1 MNRVYLIG
9 KLVRDIDLRYTQT
22 NKAVANFTLACDR
35 QMTREKREEAE
46 ANSYP
51 TADFPR
57 VVVWGKQAEN
67 ASRYLKKGD
76 QCAIEGRIETGSY
89 DDRETGKKVYT
100 TSVIADRVEFLNSSN
115 RSQNYA
121 GAKNNEEAYKYMAN
135 ENKTHT
141 EQNNDD
147 FFEDDF
153 EEMQDDGRIPFWK
166 IGKK

>member
-1 MNRVYLIG
+1 MNRVFLIG
-9 KLVRDIDLRYTQT
+9 KLVRDVDLRYTQS
-22 NKAVANFTLACDR
+22 NRAVANFTLACDR

-89 DDRETGKKVYT
+89 DDRDSDKKVYT
-100 TSVIADRVEFLNSSN
+100 TTVIADRVEFLNSSN

-121 GAKNNEEAYKYMAN
+121 VAKNNEKAYKDMAN
-135 ENKTHT
+135 ENKSHI

-153 EEMQDDGRIPFWK
+153 EEFDSGVIPF
-166 IGKK
+166 

>member
-1 MNRVYLIG
+1 MNKVFLIG
-9 KLVRDIDLRYTQT
+9 RLVRDVDLRYTQS

-89 DDRETGKKVYT
+89 DDRDSGKKVYT
-100 TSVIADRVEFLNSSN
+100 TTVIADRVEFLNSSN
-115 RSQNYA
+115 SSQNYA
-121 GAKNNEEAYKYMAN
+121 GAKNNEKAYKPMAN

-147 FFEDDF
+147 FFGDDF
-153 EEMQDDGRIPFWK
+153 EEMQGDGRIPF
-166 IGKK
+166 

>member
-1 MNRVYLIG
+1 MNKVFLIG
-9 KLVRDIDLRYTQT
+9 RLVRDVDLRYTQS

-100 TSVIADRVEFLNSSN
+100 TTVIADRVEFLNSLNS
-115 RSQNYA
+115 SQNYA
-121 GAKNNEEAYKYMAN
+121 GAENNKYMAN

-147 FFEDDF
+147 FFDDDF
-153 EEMQDDGRIPFWK
+153 QEVQDDQRIPF
-166 IGKK
+166 

>member
-1 MNRVYLIG
+1 MNRVFLIG
-9 KLVRDIDLRYTQT
+9 RLVRDVDLRYTQS

-35 QMTREKREEAE
+35 QMAREKREEAE

-67 ASRYLKKGD
+67 ASRYLKKGSL
-76 QCAIEGRIETGSY
+76 CAIEGRIETGSY
-89 DDRETGKKVYT
+89 DDKDSGKKVYT
-100 TSVIADRVEFLNSSN
+100 TTVIADRVEFLNAPIS
-115 RSQNYA
+115 SQNYA
-121 GAKNNEEAYKYMAN
+121 GAENNEKAYKHMAN

-153 EEMQDDGRIPFWK
+153 EEFEDNGVIPF
-166 IGKK
+166 

>member
-1 MNRVYLIG
+1 MNKVFLIG
-9 KLVRDIDLRYTQT
+9 RLVRDVDLRYTQT

-51 TADFPR
+51 TADFPK

-67 ASRYLKKGD
+67 ASRYLKKGSL
-76 QCAIEGRIETGSY
+76 CAIEGRIETGSY

-100 TSVIADRVEFLNSSN
+100 TTVIADRVEFLNSSN

-121 GAKNNEEAYKYMAN
+121 GAKNNEKAYKYMDN

-147 FFEDDF
+147 FFGDDF
-153 EEMQDDGRIPFWK
+153 EEMQDNGRIPF
-166 IGKK
+166 